1 MSTWAIV
8 LNEIIV
14 DKNLTS
20 ENARWAMNEILSG
33 NADPAHISAFLVAM
47 RNKGE
52 TPNDIKTFIEVMLEF
67 ANPANVAGISVDTC
81 GTGGDGLHTVNISTM
96 ASVVVAASGT
106 TVVKHGNRAASSKCG
121 SADVLE
127 MLGVKL
133 NPEIA
138 RVSEIAN
145 EVGITFFFAPEF
157 HPALRFAG
165 PVRKQLGIRTF
176 FNIIGPLANP
186 AKPQAQIVG
195 VPNPEIGDLI
205 SQVLA
210 ERGTSAIVILGDDG
224 LDEFSIHAP
233 NQLWLVSQGKV
244 NKKTVTPSEV
254 GIGIHEVDVLAGGD
268 ASFNADVVHS
278 VFANDESAK
287 IAGIVDAV
295 AINAA
300 CAMAAVEGIDR
311 EVDVVE
317 SLSRNFVRAKEII
330 ASGLA
335 SKKLAQWI
343 AASQK

>member
-1 MSTWAIV
+1 MSTWSIV

-14 DKNLTS
+14 DKNLSS

-33 NADPAHISAFLVAM
+33 SAEPGQISAFLVAM
-47 RNKGE
+47 RAKGE
-52 TPNDIKTFIEVMLEF
+52 TPSDIKTFIDVMLEF
-67 ANPANVAGISVDTC
+67 ANPASVAGISVDTC
-81 GTGGDGLHTVNISTM
+81 GTGGDGMHTVNISTM

-127 MLGVKL
+127 ILGVKL

-138 RVSEIAN
+138 RVSKIAN
-145 EVGITFFFAPEF
+145 EVGITFYFAPEF
-157 HPALRFAG
+157 HPALKYAG

-176 FNIIGPLANP
+176 FNVIGPLANP

-195 VPNPEIGDLI
+195 VPNLEIGDLI

-224 LDEFSIHAP
+224 LDEFSIHSA
-233 NQLWLVSQGKV
+233 NQLWVVNNGKV
-244 NKKTVTPSEV
+244 TKKKVSPSEV
-254 GIGIHEVDVLAGGD
+254 GVGVHGLDVLAGGD
-268 ASFNADVVHS
+268 AAFNADVVHS

-300 CAMAAVEGIDR
+300 CAMTAVEGIDT

-317 SLSRNFVRAKEII
+317 ALSRNFIQAREII